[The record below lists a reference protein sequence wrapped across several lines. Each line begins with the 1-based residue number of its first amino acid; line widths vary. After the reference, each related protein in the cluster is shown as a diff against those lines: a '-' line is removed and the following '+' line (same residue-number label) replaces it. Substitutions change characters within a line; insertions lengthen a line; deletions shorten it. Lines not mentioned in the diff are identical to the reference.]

1 MRYFIYLLA
10 FSLLSAGKVAAQ
22 AKLSLEP
29 RLGYGTFEMGL
40 MKEMQTNVITS
51 TRVNA
56 QATDSYGPYYQYGG
70 NAVYNFWKHFNVG
83 VFYEFGSTGGR
94 VDYED
99 YSGSLRLDTKL
110 NYNAFGILLFGQK
123 AIAQS
128 KLSAIGGV
136 EISKVVTKITAH
148 SHFRI
153 DTQTETEDQ
162 VFSAK
167 GKGYKAF
174 AGLQYPVFTF
184 PVRFTVG
191 YMHDKSGDFYDP
203 DDPEVYVV
211 YSENYAHR
219 LKPDWSGIRL
229 NLSVSIP
236 IIKYKNQ

>member
-1 MRYFIYLLA
+1 MRNFILAMAVLLVT
-10 FSLLSAGKVAAQ
+10 AGTAAAQ
-22 AKLSLEP
+22 ARLSLEP
-29 RLGYGTFEMGL
+29 RLGYGSFEMGL
-40 MKEMQTNVITS
+40 MNEMQTNVIRS

-70 NAVYNFWKHFNVG
+70 NAVYTFWKHFNAG
-83 VFYEFGSTGGR
+83 VFYEHGSTGGR

-99 YSGSLRLDTKL
+99 YSGSLRLDTRL
-110 NYNAFGILLFGQK
+110 NFNAYGVLLFAQK
-123 AIAQS
+123 EIAQS
-128 KLSAIGGV
+128 KLSAVAGM
-136 EISKVVTKITAH
+136 EISRIATKVTAH

-153 DTQTETEDQ
+153 DTKTETDDQ

-174 AGLQYPVFTF
+174 AGLQYPVFIF

-219 LKPDWSGIRL
+219 LKPDWSGLRL

-236 IIKYKNQ
+236 IIR